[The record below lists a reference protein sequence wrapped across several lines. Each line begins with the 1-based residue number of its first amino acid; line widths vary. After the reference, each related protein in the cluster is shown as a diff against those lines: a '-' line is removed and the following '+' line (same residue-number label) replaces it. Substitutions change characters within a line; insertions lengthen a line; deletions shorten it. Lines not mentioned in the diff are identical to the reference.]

1 MDGNSNET
9 EIAEIFARANE
20 STSYTSYADPLSM
33 PSLSSRAEE
42 TKVIS
47 QKMRILLMKGLSGLY
62 KAFPEE
68 NKNHQVLSIA
78 FVFRWL
84 FFIIVRKL
92 SGIFKQFSEN
102 EW

>member
-1 MDGNSNET
+1 MDNNSNET

-20 STSYTSYADPLSM
+20 STSYTSYADQLSM

-68 NKNHQVLSIA
+68 NKNHQVLSLA
-78 FVFRWL
+78 FIFQCL
-84 FFIIVRKL
+84 FFYYSIHCT
-92 SGIFKQFSEN
+92 
-102 EW
+102 